1 MDFTH
6 RMKVSEQKVDQPAIN
21 MLEDK
26 GYIKEGYIYGYYVP
40 FLNLEGH
47 EGYLLGHIYDADE
60 DDITPMFWVREDETL
75 EKLPS
80 TDEIDRNKALVKID
94 ELYDTVKTVESEELV
109 EELREIIEKG

>member
-1 MDFTH
+1 
-6 RMKVSEQKVDQPAIN
+6 MKVSEQKVDQPAIN